1 MKSNVRYVFAS
12 EALNQFLSELFNLR
26 DVAKGLIV
34 RTASQLLYGG
44 GKAIVGKVS
53 NLHNIQ
59 ISSIEIADK
68 QSLN

>member
-1 MKSNVRYVFAS
+1 MKSNLRYVFAS
-12 EALNQFLSELFNLR
+12 EALNQFHSKLFNLR

-44 GKAIVGKVS
+44 KAIVGKVS

-59 ISSIEIADK
+59 ISSIKIADK
-68 QSLN
+68 LSLN